1 MSVRPKFVLKDSTW
15 TFQLPVEQ
23 LIISLVN
30 ELSDLVFAEGV
41 NEACID
47 VVDGDPEN
55 HNDHVLGHSFIEG
68 VSIL

>member
-1 MSVRPKFVLKDSTW
+1 MRGGGIL
-15 TFQLPVEQ
+15 
-23 LIISLVN
+23 
-30 ELSDLVFAEGV
+30 DLVFAEGV

-55 HNDHVLGHSFIEG
+55 HNNHILDHSFSEG

>member
-1 MSVRPKFVLKDSTW
+1 MKDA
-15 TFQLPVEQ
+15 
-23 LIISLVN
+23 
-30 ELSDLVFAEGV
+30 SDLVFAEGV

-55 HNDHVLGHSFIEG
+55 HNNHILDHSFSEG